1 MTPLDYLVVL
11 AYLLMTVGLG
21 VWFGRNQSR
30 DEFFEASHSMGWFTV
45 GLSVMATL
53 FSSNSFV
60 FYPSIVYGESLKIW
74 LTLIA
79 HTAIFPLIVW
89 VFIPMYSRLKCPTA
103 YEYLE
108 RRFHVSVRCL
118 ASGLFI
124 LLRIGWMA
132 SATFAASLVVAAVS
146 GVDQHVV
153 IIALELFR
161 FSTQ

>member
-1 MTPLDYLVVL
+1 MSPLDYLVVL

-30 DEFFEASHSMGWFTV
+30 DEFFEASHSMGRLTV

-60 FYPSIVYGESLKIW
+60 FYPSIVYGDSLKIW
-74 LTLIA
+74 LTLVA

-89 VFIPMYSRLKCPTA
+89 AFIPMFSRLNCPTA

-108 RRFHVSVRCL
+108 RRFHVSIRCL

-132 SATFAASLVVAAVS
+132 SATFAAS
-146 GVDQHVV
+146 
-153 IIALELFR
+153 
-161 FSTQ
+161 